1 MDGKQ
6 GRGGSAAEGA
16 VSGSTEGAP
25 GKVLVISTE
34 SLGRGD
40 DELGRILV
48 RSLLNALA
56 ESPALP
62 AKIVLLNGGVRLACE
77 LDDTVDALRRIGA
90 RGVDVMACGTCLKH
104 FGLMDRLRAGR
115 VSNAHEILA
124 ATLGAPTVHW
134 A

>member
-1 MDGKQ
+1 M
-6 GRGGSAAEGA
+6 
-16 VSGSTEGAP
+16 
-25 GKVLVISTE
+25 ISTE

-40 DELGRILV
+40 EELGHILV

-62 AKIVLLNGGVRLACE
+62 VKVVLLNGGVRLACNG
-77 LDDTVDALRRIGA
+77 DDTVDALRRIAA
-90 RGVDVMACGTCLKH
+90 RGVDVMACGTCLKY
-104 FGLMDRLRAGR
+104 FGLMDKLRAGR

-124 ATLGAPTVHW
+124 ATLGGPTLHW

>member
-1 MDGKQ
+1 MEPNKPYCNAASAYTDP
-6 GRGGSAAEGA
+6 GGA
-16 VSGSTEGAP
+16 TNTP

-40 DELGRILV
+40 EELGHILV

-62 AKIVLLNGGVRLACE
+62 SKIVLLNGGVRLACTQ
-77 LDDTVDALRRIGA
+77 DDTADALHRMA
-90 RGVDVMACGTCLKH
+90 SRGVDVMACGTCLKY
-104 FGLMDRLRAGR
+104 FGMLDKLRAGR
-115 VSNAHEILA
+115 VSNALEILA
-124 ATLGAPTVHW
+124 ATLGGPTLHW

>member
-1 MDGKQ
+1 MEERKPCCNAD
-6 GRGGSAAEGA
+6 SATTAAENA
-16 VSGSTEGAP
+16 TS

-40 DELGRILV
+40 EELGHILV

-77 LDDTVDALRRIGA
+77 VDDTVDALSRIAA
-90 RGVDVMACGTCLKH
+90 RGVEVMACGTCLKY
-104 FGLMDRLRAGR
+104 FGLIDKLRAGR

-124 ATLGAPTVHW
+124 ATLGGSTLHW